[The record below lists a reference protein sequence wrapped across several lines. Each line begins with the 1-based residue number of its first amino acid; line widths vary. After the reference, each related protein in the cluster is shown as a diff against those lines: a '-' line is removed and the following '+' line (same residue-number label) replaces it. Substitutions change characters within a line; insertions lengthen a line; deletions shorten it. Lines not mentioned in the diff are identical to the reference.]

1 VADYLRN
8 WGAALF
14 KLLVVEDHALVREGL
29 LQTLRGLAANAEP
42 LGVGDAEGAL
52 ALLEADPDFDLMML
66 DLMLPGMN
74 GMAFLGVLRKRFPS
88 IPVVVLSALDDMETV
103 QRAMR
108 HGASGYVPKSS
119 SSENLLGALR
129 QVLAG
134 EVYLSEKY
142 VEAFAKPGPTIDAQ
156 LTPSQMRVLDLLT
169 AGHSNRHIAELL
181 NITVGTVKLHLVT
194 IFKTLGVNS
203 RSQALLAVKKRRI
216 KF

>member
-1 VADYLRN
+1 
-8 WGAALF
+8 LF

-29 LQTLRGLAANAEP
+29 LQTLRGLTADAEL
-42 LGVGDAEGAL
+42 LGVVDAEGAL
-52 ALLEADPDFDLMML
+52 KLLEADPDFDLMVL

-88 IPVVVLSALDDMETV
+88 TPVVVLSALDDMETV

-119 SSENLLGALR
+119 SSECLLDALR

-134 EVYLSEKY
+134 EVYLPDKY
-142 VEAFAKPGPTIDAQ
+142 VEAFARPRPTIETR
-156 LTPSQMRVLDLLT
+156 LRPSQMRVLDLLT
-169 AGHSNRHIAELL
+169 AGHSNRQIAELL

-194 IFKTLGVNS
+194 IFKVLNVSS

-216 KF
+216 VF